1 MYKMWLKALIV
12 LTLGLFSSTA
22 IAEEKQQKLVNKLAE
37 STYTGD
43 LDEIRQRKVLR
54 ALVVYSKT
62 DFFFTDELHP
72 KGLQADLLQQLDK
85 SLNAGIKQQEL
96 KTIINYI
103 PTTFDNLLNDLEA
116 GRGDIAAH
124 LLTITPERKKRVN
137 FATSGAFKVNELV
150 VAHKDLVD
158 INKPEDLAGRTVY
171 ALKGSSYAEHLRE
184 LNANLNKM
192 GLAPVTIIEADP
204 RLRSEDIME
213 LVNAGAVKLTII
225 DDYKAKLWSRVL
237 PDIQVLENVVIKADT
252 TVGWAVR
259 KNNPKLL
266 ESLMALTNTV
276 KKGSMIGNMFFK
288 RYYQSTQWIDNPLTD
303 EKRAKLLDLINI
315 FKKYAGEYS
324 FDYLALAAQAY
335 QESQL
340 DHSRISPAG
349 ALGIMQLLPSTA
361 ADPNINITDIKEL
374 ENNIHAGVKYMD
386 FIRDRYFS
394 DPEIAE
400 EDKLAF
406 SWAAYNAGPANV
418 RRMRQLA
425 AEMGLNSNIWFNNVE
440 MAAGKIVGRETVQ
453 YVSNIFKYYIA
464 YNLIRDRIDAL

>member
-1 MYKMWLKALIV
+1 MYKMWLNALVV
-12 LTLGLFSSTA
+12 LTLSLFPSTA
-22 IAEEKQQKLVNKLAE
+22 IAEEKQQELVNKLAE
-37 STYTGD
+37 RTYTGD

-103 PTTFDNLLNDLEA
+103 PTTFDNLLNDLEV

-137 FATSGAFKVNELV
+137 FATSGALKVNELV
-150 VAHKDLVD
+150 VAHKDVLD

-171 ALKGSSYAEHLRE
+171 VLKGSSYEEHLRE

-192 GLAPVTIIEADP
+192 GLVPVTIIAADP

-237 PDIQVLENVVIKADT
+237 PDIQVLENVIIKADT

-266 ESLMALTNTV
+266 ESLMALTKTV
-276 KKGSMIGNMFFK
+276 KKGSLIGNMFFK
-288 RYYQSTQWIDNPLTD
+288 SYYHSTKWIDNPLSD
-303 EKRAKLLDLINI
+303 EKRAKLLDLIDL
-315 FKKYAGEYS
+315 FKKYAGKYS

-361 ADPNINITDIKEL
+361 ADPNINIADIKEL

-386 FIRDRYFS
+386 YIRNRYYS

-406 SWAAYNAGPANV
+406 SWASYNAGPANV

>member
-1 MYKMWLKALIV
+1 MYKMWLSALVV
-12 LTLGLFSSTA
+12 LTLGLFPSTA
-22 IAEEKQQKLVNKLAE
+22 FAEEKHQELVNKLTE
-37 STYTGD
+37 GTYTGD

-72 KGLQADLLQQLDK
+72 RGLQADLLQQLDK
-85 SLNAGIKQQEL
+85 LLNAGIKQQEL

-150 VAHKDLVD
+150 VAHKGVVD

-171 ALKGSSYAEHLRE
+171 VLKGSSYAEHLRE

-192 GLAPVTIIEADP
+192 GLVPVTIIEADP

-237 PDIQVLENVVIKADT
+237 PDIQVLENVIIKADT

-266 ESLMALTNTV
+266 ESLMALTKTV
-276 KKGSMIGNMFFK
+276 KKGSLIGNMFFK
-288 RYYQSTQWIDNPLTD
+288 RYYHSTKWIDNPLSD
-303 EKRAKLLDLINI
+303 EKRSKLLDLINL
-315 FKKYAGEYS
+315 FKKYAGKYS
-324 FDYLALAAQAY
+324 FDYLAIAAQAY

-361 ADPNINITDIKEL
+361 ADPNINIADIKEL
-374 ENNIHAGVKYMD
+374 
-386 FIRDRYFS
+386 
-394 DPEIAE
+394 
-400 EDKLAF
+400 
-406 SWAAYNAGPANV
+406 
-418 RRMRQLA
+418 
-425 AEMGLNSNIWFNNVE
+425 
-440 MAAGKIVGRETVQ
+440 
-453 YVSNIFKYYIA
+453 
-464 YNLIRDRIDAL
+464 